1 LIPRLCL
8 PSRWPRV
15 QIASPAPL
23 PRALGHKQRRAI
35 RTRDYDTT
43 SVAFAELT
51 ARIGREKA
59 AATAHRFFR
68 RWRWWEISGDE

>member
-1 LIPRLCL
+1 ML
-8 PSRWPRV
+8 
-15 QIASPAPL
+15 
-23 PRALGHKQRRAI
+23 ALVRTLRRAI

-43 SVAFAELT
+43 GVAFAELT

-59 AATAHRFFR
+59 FALAHRFFR